1 MAADRPVSPASPD
14 AFAELRRLDE
24 RGLNAGCAFESLLY
38 DGWLLGYRR
47 GPTKRLRSVNPFY
60 RSTLPLEEKVA
71 YCTAFYEARDLPATF
86 RIVPF
91 SEPETLDGWLKDHG
105 WKLFDRS
112 LVLRAD
118 LALRPNPTLP
128 HDGVEL
134 VAPPAWEPLVAHL
147 LAIDGEALPGYVE
160 RAARHPLPQ
169 VGAIIRREGEVVAC
183 GLARLEDDCAGLFAI
198 HTAEAWQ
205 GRGLGRRIVAAL
217 LAEARRLGAAEA
229 YLQVRDGNAPA
240 LALYDRFG
248 FATAYAYWYRA
259 RREER

>member
-1 MAADRPVSPASPD
+1 MSAASPD
-14 AFAELRRLDE
+14 AFAELRRLEE
-24 RGLNAGCAFESLLY
+24 RGLNAGCAFQSLLY

-47 GPTKRLRSVNPFY
+47 GPSKRLRSVNPYY

-71 YCTAFYEARDLPATF
+71 YCTAFYEARGLPATF

-91 SEPETLDGWLKDHG
+91 SEPDTLDDWLEDHG

-118 LALRPNPTLP
+118 LAQVRDHSLP
-128 HDGVEL
+128 DGAVEL
-134 VAPPAWEPLVAHL
+134 IAPPAWEPLVAEL
-147 LAIDGEALPGYVE
+147 LAIGAEALPGYVE
-160 RAARHPLPQ
+160 GATLHPLPQ
-169 VGAIIRREGEVVAC
+169 VGAVIRREGEVVAC
-183 GLARLEDDCAGLFAI
+183 GLARLEDDRAGLFAI
-198 HTAEAWQ
+198 HTAEAWR
-205 GRGLGRRIVAAL
+205 GRGLGRSIVAAL
-217 LAEARRLGAAEA
+217 LAEARRRGAAEA